1 MQEGSLRCDVNIYV
15 HPVGQLN
22 FRIKVEI
29 KNMNSFSAMNRA
41 IDYEISRRVLLH
53 SRGQSDQIVQETR
66 LWEEVAQKTFTMR
79 KKEGLAEYIYF
90 PEPDLPEVI
99 LTKDYVDKIQQ
110 VLPELPEAKRRRYE
124 KLGVNMQDVLF
135 LANDNHVAEFFD
147 ASVENGADAKLA
159 ANWIMGD
166 IAAFLKLND
175 FQ

>member
-1 MQEGSLRCDVNIYV
+1 MQEGSLRCDVNIFV
-15 HPVGQLN
+15 RPVGQSI
-22 FRIKVEI
+22 FETKVEI

-53 SRGQSDQIVQETR
+53 SRGQSDQIYVTPSPS
-66 LWEEVAQKTFTMR
+66 VVHKTFTMR

-135 LANDNHVAEFFD
+135 LANDNHAY
-147 ASVENGADAKLA
+147 K
-159 ANWIMGD
+159 
-166 IAAFLKLND
+166 FLMLLN
-175 FQ
+175 FLMLLLRMVLMQSWLPTGLWATLQLF

>member
-1 MQEGSLRCDVNIYV
+1 MQEGSLRCDVNIFV
-15 HPVGQLN
+15 RPVGQSI
-22 FRIKVEI
+22 FETKVEI

-66 LWEEVAQKTFTMR
+66 LWEEGAQKTFTMR

-135 LANDNHVAEFFD
+135 LANDNHAY
-147 ASVENGADAKLA
+147 K
-159 ANWIMGD
+159 
-166 IAAFLKLND
+166 FLMLLN
-175 FQ
+175 FLMLLLRMVLMQSWLPTGLWATLQLF

>member
-1 MQEGSLRCDVNIYV
+1 MQEGSLRCDVNIFV
-15 HPVGQLN
+15 RPVGQSI
-22 FRIKVEI
+22 FETKVEI

-41 IDYEISRRVLLH
+41 IDYEISRQVLLH

-66 LWEEVAQKTFTMR
+66 LWEEKTFTMR

-124 KLGVNMQDVLF
+124 KLGLYMQDVLF